1 MTISSPILDL
11 TGISAEQLYAD
22 TQCNSHSID
31 GAVLITDFGVV
42 IMVQAWPVSVNVSI
56 SDQEITGI
64 HRLSKHT
71 DWETYQAGKYVE
83 AYRVA
88 LNLINSL
95 GELAAK

>member
-1 MTISSPILDL
+1 MTSSPKILDL

-22 TQCNSHSID
+22 TQCNMHSTD

-42 IMVQAWPVSVNVSI
+42 IMVQAWPVSVNVSV

-64 HRLSKHT
+64 HRLSKYT
-71 DWETYQAGKYVE
+71 DWETYQAGRYAD
-83 AYRVA
+83 AYQAA

-95 GELAAK
+95 GV